1 MKTPPLATL
10 LIWLGF
16 MSATSLAT
24 ADERISAL
32 FLGDNGHHRP
42 LERARQLIPVLKPR
56 GIDIEYTDRVEDLN
70 PDKLASYDCLIVY
83 ANIGKITEAQE
94 KALLDFVE
102 EGKGFVPLH
111 CASYCFLNSP
121 KYIALVGA
129 QFKRHGTGVF
139 HVDNIQPKHPIMK
152 GYQGF
157 ESWDETYVHAH
168 HNEKNR
174 TVLETRKEGK
184 TDEPWTWV
192 RTHGRGRIFYTA
204 WGHDQRTWEHP
215 GFHELVER
223 GIRWS
228 TGEDKFSLSHK
239 RKPHGGLKPFDF
251 KSAEL
256 PNYLPN
262 RRWGTLGQDL
272 NRMQKP
278 VSPALSQKH
287 MVLPKGFEARL
298 FAAEPDITK
307 PITMTWDTRGRLWIS
322 ETTDYPNEIKPE
334 GKGEDRIR
342 ICEDTDGD
350 GRADKF
356 TVFADKLS
364 IPTSLCFAGGGLLVH
379 QAPHTLFLRDTDGDD
394 RADERKVLFSG
405 WSTGDTHAGPS
416 NMHWGFDNWIWG
428 IVGYSGF
435 NGKIGEEQ
443 QRFST
448 GFYRFKPDG
457 SRGEFIRNT
466 NNNSWGVSF
475 SEEGVVFGST
485 ANRNP
490 SVYMPIA
497 NRYYEAVRGWSS
509 KRLDTSSQT
518 ARFYPITPNV
528 RQVDHHEN
536 FTAAAGHALYTA
548 RSYPKHYW
556 NRAAFVNG
564 PTGHLVATFLIEGIG
579 SDYLTRNSW
588 NLLAS
593 DDEWTAP
600 IMSEVGPDG
609 MVWMIDWYNYI
620 VQHNP
625 TPRGYRNG
633 KGNAYV
639 TPLRDKVHGRIYRL
653 VYNGRNAYRPQDL
666 QKASPAQL
674 VAQLSNNNLFW
685 RKNAQRLLVER
696 GNLDVVPAL
705 SRLAADRKVDEI
717 GLNTAAIHALWTMH
731 GIGAMDGSVP
741 AATGAALGALG
752 HPSAGV
758 RRTALKVA
766 PRTDTSSRAIIKA
779 GSLRDPAGQVR
790 LAAFL
795 ALAEMP
801 PSKDAAAAIAA
812 AINLPA
818 NSGDRWIPD
827 AATSAAARHDIHFL
841 QAVAGSP
848 EATRQDAR
856 QLELIE
862 RIAEHYARGAPV
874 GNAGEL
880 VLSCAGTKRLIADPI
895 VRGLAKGWPQ
905 GRAVKFNAAEE
916 KALAKVLTRISG
928 PVKGQLLSLAA
939 RWKTTALDTHIEE
952 VISGYVK
959 TMTSPEAPEKD
970 RIEAAS
976 ELVSFHGGDKNIA
989 NEIIDEITPTASPSL
1004 AKGLLGAVSKS
1015 QAPGVGHSLLGK
1027 YDSLTPGTKQEIL
1040 RVVLKR
1046 ADWSRSLLE
1055 KSQKDGL
1062 DLSALTL
1069 DQKQGLARHPDKGVA
1084 ALARELLAKAG
1095 SLPNPDRQKVIDSLL
1110 AITRKPGNAGNGK
1123 ELYKKL
1129 CSKCHVHSGEG
1140 KNIGPELTGMAVH
1153 PKEELL
1159 IHILDP
1165 NRSVEGNYRQYTVV
1179 TRKGKILTGL
1189 LASENRNALEIYDA
1203 EGAKHIVLREDLKRL
1218 VSSKLSLMPEGFEK
1232 QLSAQGIGDLLEF
1245 LTQRGRFMPIPLGK
1259 YATIV
1264 STAGMFF
1271 SKKSGFERLVFPDWK
1286 PKTFEGV
1293 PFHLVDPQ
1301 GDTVPNVIMLNGPN
1315 GNFPPKMPKVVKLPC
1330 NAPAKAIHFLS
1341 GVSGWGSK
1349 GAPNRTVSMIVRL
1362 HYADGKRED
1371 HPLLDG
1377 IHFADYIGQFDVPGS
1392 KLAFKLRSQQI
1403 RYLSIRPKRSE
1414 TIRELELIKGTD
1426 RSAPIVM
1433 SITVEGPQ

>member
-1 MKTPPLATL
+1 MKNSLLFTL
-10 LIWLGF
+10 LLCLLF
-16 MSATSLAT
+16 SAANT
-24 ADERISAL
+24 AGGAEGRISAL

-42 LERARQLIPVLKPR
+42 LDRARQLIPVLAPR

-70 PDKLASYDCLIVY
+70 PGKLAAYDCLIVY
-83 ANIGKITEAQE
+83 ANIGKISPAQE

-102 EGKGFVPLH
+102 GGKGFVPLH

-121 KYIALVGA
+121 AYVALVGA

-139 HVDNIQPKHPIMK
+139 KVKNVLPGHPIMK
-152 GYQGF
+152 DYKGF

-174 TVLETRKEGK
+174 TVLETRKEGNG
-184 TDEPWTWV
+184 DEPWTWV
-192 RTHGRGRIFYTA
+192 RTRGRGRIFYTA

-228 TGEDKFSLSHK
+228 TGDDSMSLSHSRTPK
-239 RKPHGGLKPFDF
+239 EGLAPFEF
-251 KSAEL
+251 KSAKL
-256 PNYLPN
+256 PNYLAN
-262 RRWGTLGQDL
+262 RSWGTLGKDL

-278 VSPALSQKH
+278 VPPARSQKH

-307 PITMTWDTRGRLWIS
+307 PITMTWDVRGRLWIS

-394 RADERKVLFSG
+394 RADERRVLFSG

-435 NGKIGEEQ
+435 NGRIGEDQ
-443 QRFST
+443 HRFST
-448 GFYRFKPDG
+448 GFYRFRPDG
-457 SRGEFIRNT
+457 SKGEFIRNT

-497 NRYYEAVRGWSS
+497 NRHYEAVRGWSS
-509 KRLDTSSQT
+509 RRLDSTAQT
-518 ARFYPITPNV
+518 ARFYPITDKV

-564 PTGHLVATFLIEGIG
+564 PTGHLVATFLIESVG
-579 SDYLTRNSW
+579 SDYLSRNSW

-625 TPRGYRNG
+625 TPRGYKNG

-653 VYNGRNAYRPQDL
+653 VYNGQNAYKPQNL
-666 QKASPAQL
+666 EKAKPQQL
-674 VAQLSNNNLFW
+674 VAQLSNDNLFW
-685 RKNAQRLLVER
+685 RKNAQRLLVEGGDR
-696 GNLDVVPAL
+696 SLVPAL
-705 SRLAADRKVDEI
+705 SKLVSDRKVDGI
-717 GLNTAAIHALWTMH
+717 GLNPAAIHALWTLH
-731 GIGAMDGSVP
+731 GIGAMDGSSP
-741 AATGAALGALG
+741 AATRAALDALG

-766 PRTDTSSRAIIKA
+766 PRKAISTKAIVKA
-779 GSLRDPAGQVR
+779 GSLRDQDGQVR

-795 ALAEMP
+795 ALSEMP
-801 PSKDAAAAIAA
+801 PSAEAAAAIAA
-812 AINLPA
+812 AISLPI

-827 AATSAAARHDIHFL
+827 AATSAAARHDVHFL
-841 QAVAGSP
+841 KAVAGS
-848 EATRQDAR
+848 AGGGSRL
-856 QLELIE
+856 LEIIE
-862 RIAEHYARGAPV
+862 RISEHYARGGAPES
-874 GNAGEL
+874 AGGL
-880 VLSCAGTKRLIADPI
+880 VLACAGANRAIADPI

-905 GRAVKFNAAEE
+905 GRAVKFSSAEE
-916 KALAKVLTRISG
+916 LALAKMLTRVSG

-939 RWKTTALDTHIEE
+939 RWKTTALDAHIKE

-959 TMTSPEAPEKD
+959 TMTSPAAAEKE

-976 ELVSFHGGDKNIA
+976 ELVSFHGSDSNIA
-989 NEIIDEITPTASPSL
+989 EEIIDEITPTASPSL
-1004 AKGLLGAVSKS
+1004 AKGLLEAVSKS
-1015 QAPGVGHSLLGK
+1015 QAPGVGGTLLKK
-1027 YDSLTPGTKQEIL
+1027 YDSLTPGTRQEVL

-1055 KSQKDGL
+1055 SARNNGL
-1062 DLSALTL
+1062 DLSALSL
-1069 DQKQGLARHPDKGVA
+1069 DQKQGLARHPDKKVA
-1084 ALARELLAKAG
+1084 SLARELLAKTG

-1110 AITRKPGNAGNGK
+1110 SVTRKPGNAGNGK

-1140 KNIGPELTGMAVH
+1140 TNIGPELTGMAVH

-1232 QLSAQGIGDLLEF
+1232 QVSAQGIGDLLEF

-1259 YATIV
+1259 HATIV

-1271 SKKSGFERLVFPDWK
+1271 SRKSGLERLVFPDWK

-1301 GDTVPNVIMLNGPN
+1301 GDSVPNVIMLNGPN

-1330 NAPAKAIHFLS
+1330 NAPAKTIHFLS

-1349 GAPNRTVSMIVRL
+1349 GAPTKTVSMIVRL

-1377 IHFADYIGQFDVPGS
+1377 IHFADYIGHFDVPGS

-1414 TIRELELIKGTD
+1414 TIKELELIKGTD

-1433 SITVEGPQ
+1433 SITVEGRQ